1 MPSLKKLCLVL
12 FALQYDY
19 SSNGVTA
26 FCTSQRTKL
35 PPSSAINSAV
45 LDRRAAFINTI
56 ALVPVV
62 WSQGIDFA
70 EAKVS
75 IKPDAAFKSLVK
87 AREELQQSRE
97 FLAKSDSEGLRDYLS
112 DGSLNINNYGENAGA
127 LLASKQLDAE
137 SKRAIGT
144 IRTYGAGADVVIMY
158 GGLKADLED
167 EEAASNF
174 NALNKKL
181 KRTIDSLDEV
191 ISICRSNGF

>member
-1 MPSLKKLCLVL
+1 MISSLKKLCWLL
-12 FALQYDY
+12 TLHSTA
-19 SSNGVTA
+19 SSNGAAA
-26 FCTSQRTKL
+26 FSTSQRTRL
-35 PPSSAINSAV
+35 PSSMNSAGV
-45 LDRRAAFINTI
+45 NRRAAFINTI
-56 ALVPVV
+56 AWVPII

-75 IKPDAAFKSLVK
+75 IKPDTAFKNLVK

-97 FLAKSDSEGLRDYLS
+97 FLAKNDSEGLRDFLS
-112 DGSLNINNYGENAGA
+112 DNSLNINNYGENAGA

-144 IRTYGAGADVVIMY
+144 IRTYGAGADVVIMF

-167 EEAASNF
+167 EEASTNF
-174 NALNKKL
+174 SALNKSL
-181 KRTIDSLDEV
+181 KRAIDSLDEV